1 MKREPRSLLTRP
13 LALLLAAA
21 LAAGPLPL
29 PVLAAET
36 QPPAAVQP
44 ATPETAAAAEETET
58 PAPQPAET
66 ETTEPPATPAPETTA
81 TPENAQPALMT
92 LAEAVPLAGETEPAA
107 GDTITIDG
115 IEYEVTRAATA
126 DRNGALTLT
135 DGKAAS
141 GALVLADDTAYA
153 GGLYDITELD
163 DNAFDGNTALT
174 SLDMSASSVKSIGKY
189 CFRGCTAL
197 SDVRF
202 AEDTVTNMLYTG
214 VFSGCTSLTELSI
227 PSVNLSAKYN
237 NSAFSGSSIR
247 TLTIYELSGSGIKA
261 NILNAMPDGFTLDL
275 LADISS
281 TALVNTT
288 FGATKDVT
296 LNLLVQEDVDHYK
309 TVFEGKDVTVQ
320 LYGSSGQEVLA
331 NVTDGT
337 GASTGYA
344 TLAEAIAAINTSSD
358 NGPFTI
364 DILDNGTVE
373 WGGAAPNKATTVDF
387 GGASVNLPATLTL
400 QAPLTIQ
407 NITNINSDTDTL
419 TTLVAGEHAFAMI
432 DGGSFGFAEIRGSD
446 LTFEGT
452 LPGGK
457 FGGGAQ
463 AQLVGAGDI
472 PTVTCK
478 NVGRTDYYYN
488 LPNMTGFAELVLDG
502 AYLEADATE
511 AYSNQLDGA
520 KAVTLKDGGL
530 TVNKPAE
537 IEKLSGNGELR
548 IAEGASLAVTGSASG
563 SFTLPEV
570 TGTELSSEV
579 LSLPAGSEITLTNQ
593 AGEPVTITE
602 PVVEDPAVT
611 VTGGSLDAEGYATLA
626 DAFAAITADAGDRYT
641 LTLQKNTAL
650 EATGKDGV
658 RPLTELP
665 AKALVIDGNGHTLTQ
680 NVDNKDNVVAASAD
694 LTLRNVNMDA
704 DRMILELRADSAVL
718 TVENTVSGAVA
729 KLDDESKNGATI
741 AVYARE
747 DGVNVVGHIS
757 GSGKNKGGEIR
768 LAGFGSQ
775 TEPTEACPSVGSS
788 SDGDKAGKLI
798 LENSWVVSGYGSKIA
813 NQASAW
819 GNAVIRTAGGM
830 LIPAN
835 QQAANP
841 SSWTVEDGAVADLY
855 VTKASNGFNYLSINA
870 LGSASGKTQIHI
882 VGDEAPATGD
892 TLVKVPANKSQNAT
906 FVIAEDSVDKLGG
919 LVLVREESGNYVLQE
934 KEVEDPVVKVTGG
947 SLDAEGY
954 ATLADAFAAITAD
967 AGNSYTL
974 TLLCDQTFDADTTL
988 PDAALTIDGS
998 GCTLTMAA
1006 GNTLTA
1012 QNSLTL
1018 KNVELAMQG
1027 ATLTY
1032 TGSGSKKELVF
1043 EDSVTGTLSHISDTS
1058 GARYLSIV
1066 LEADS
1071 FVFETITGT
1080 TTDDNLQN
1088 ATTTLY
1094 LTGFGSEEAP
1104 VDLKNKVLNLSA
1116 IELDDCWLTASGDAS
1131 YLGVVRAASANAQ
1144 GALTLTGDT
1153 TLAGFGLKEN
1163 GKFEVRMP
1171 ADATLTVTG
1180 NYSRQ
1185 YPVVLTLTGT
1195 AEDGHL
1201 LIDAPKIRKD
1211 GAFAITGLDEAVKLC
1226 WDGDTRQFTL
1236 NCPPAIAM
1244 AEEAE
1249 LYKDA
1254 YTKPVLALTDAQGIA
1269 SISINGVER
1278 FAYEEG
1284 SPWLTVTPEA
1294 DWLTQGENTVTATDV
1309 TGLTASFTFRYD
1321 APADYGKV
1329 DEALGKIPADL
1340 SGYTEASV
1348 QALEAARD
1356 AVVEGIGSSDQALVD
1371 EMAQDILDAIAA
1383 LEPVPST
1390 DPDQPADPD
1399 RPADDD
1405 GDSHD
1410 TNNTNNSNTANNA
1423 NSSQS
1428 SQAANSQADSASGS
1442 AAQPVQ
1448 AAAAVIPQTA
1458 DAAMPALW
1466 ALLAAAALGGATVLT
1481 LLRRKHGQ

>member
-36 QPPAAVQP
+36 QPTAAVQP
-44 ATPETAAAAEETET
+44 ATPETAAAAEETEP
-58 PAPQPAET
+58 PAPQAAET
-66 ETTEPPATPAPETTA
+66 ETAEPPAAPAPETTA

-92 LAEAVPLAGETEPAA
+92 LAEAAPLSGETEPAA
-107 GDTITIDG
+107 GDTITIAG
-115 IEYEVTRAATA
+115 IEYEVDRVAAA
-126 DRNGALTLT
+126 DLNGALTLT
-135 DGKAAS
+135 NGKAAS

-227 PSVNLSAKYN
+227 PSVNLSARYN

-288 FGATKDVT
+288 FGTTKDVT
-296 LNLLVQEDVDHYK
+296 LNLLVQEDVDYYK

-344 TLAEAIAAINTSSD
+344 TLAEAIAAINASSD

-373 WGGAAPNKATTVDF
+373 WGDAAPNKATTVDF

-463 AQLVGAGDI
+463 VQLVGAGDT

-478 NVGRTDYYYN
+478 NVRRTDYYYN

-537 IEKLSGNGELR
+537 IETLSGNGELR
-548 IAEGASLAVTGSASG
+548 IAEGASLAVTSSASG

-611 VTGGSLDAEGYATLA
+611 VTGGSLSDTGYATLA
-626 DAFAAITADAGDRYT
+626 DAFAAITADAGDCYT
-641 LTLQKNTAL
+641 LTLQKDAAL

-680 NVDNKDNVVAASAD
+680 NVDNEDNVVAAGAD
-694 LTLRNVNMDA
+694 LTLRNVDLDA
-704 DRMILELRADSAVL
+704 DRMILEVRADGAVL
-718 TVENTVSGAVA
+718 TVENTVSGAIA
-729 KLDDESKNGATI
+729 KLDDESKNGASI

-768 LAGFGSQ
+768 LIDFGSQ
-775 TEPTEACPSVGSS
+775 AEPTEACPSVGSS

-819 GNAVIRTAGGM
+819 GNAVIRTAGGV

-835 QQAANP
+835 QQAASP

-855 VTKASNGFNYLSINA
+855 VTKASNGFNCLSINA

-882 VGDEAPATGD
+882 VGDEAPAAGD
-892 TLVKVPANKSQNAT
+892 TLVKVPANKSENAT
-906 FVIAEDSVDKLGG
+906 FVIADDSVDTLGG
-919 LVLVREESGNYVLQE
+919 LVLVREKNGNYVLQAPAE
-934 KEVEDPVVKVTGG
+934 PVVTVTGG
-947 SLDAEGY
+947 SLNAEGY
-954 ATLADAFAAITAD
+954 ATLSDAFAAITAD
-967 AGNSYTL
+967 AGDRYAL
-974 TLLCDQTFDADTTL
+974 TLLCEQTFDADTTL
-988 PDAALTIDGS
+988 PDAALTIDGND
-998 GCTLTMAA
+998 CTLAMDA
-1006 GNTLTA
+1006 GSTLTA

-1043 EDSVTGTLSHISDTS
+1043 EDSVTGALSHISDSS

-1071 FVFETITGT
+1071 FAFETITGT

-1094 LTGFGSEEAP
+1094 LTGFGSEEVP
-1104 VDLKNKVLNLSA
+1104 VDLKDQVVNLSA
-1116 IELDDCWLTASGDAS
+1116 IELDNCWLTASGDAS

-1171 ADATLTVTG
+1171 ADATLMVTG
-1180 NYSRQ
+1180 SYSRQ

-1201 LIDAPKIRKD
+1201 LIKAPEIRKD
-1211 GAFAITGLDEAVKLC
+1211 GAFAVTGPDEAVKLC

-1236 NCPPAIAM
+1236 SYAPAIAM

-1249 LYKDA
+1249 MYKDA
-1254 YTKPVLALTDAQGIA
+1254 YTRPVLTLTDAQGIA
-1269 SISINGVER
+1269 SISINGSER
-1278 FAYEEG
+1278 FTYEEG

-1294 DWLTQGENTVTATDV
+1294 DWLAQGENTVTATDV
-1309 TGLTASFTFRYD
+1309 SGLTASFTFRYD

-1340 SGYTEASV
+1340 SGYTAASV

-1356 AVVEGIGSSDQALVD
+1356 AVVEGVGSSDQALVD
-1371 EMAQDILDAIAA
+1371 KMAQDILDAIAA

-1399 RPADDD
+1399 RPADDQPAD
-1405 GDSHD
+1405 GDGD
-1410 TNNTNNSNTANNA
+1410 GNGANNSDNTSHTA

-1428 SQAANSQADSASGS
+1428 SQAASASGS

-1448 AAAAVIPQTA
+1448 AAVAVIPQTA

-1466 ALLAAAALGGATVLT
+1466 ALLAAAALGGAAVLT

>member
-36 QPPAAVQP
+36 QPTAAVQP
-44 ATPETAAAAEETET
+44 ATPETAAAAEETEP
-58 PAPQPAET
+58 PAPQAAET
-66 ETTEPPATPAPETTA
+66 ETAEPPAAPAPETTA

-92 LAEAVPLAGETEPAA
+92 LAEAAPLSGETEPAV
-107 GDTITIDG
+107 GGTITIGG
-115 IEYEVTRAATA
+115 IEYEVDRVATA

-141 GALVLADDTAYA
+141 GALVLADGIEYV

-214 VFSGCTSLTELSI
+214 VFSGCTNLTELSI
-227 PSVNLSAKYN
+227 PSVNLSEKYK

-247 TLTIYELSGSGIKA
+247 TLTIYELSRNGIKA

-288 FGATKDVT
+288 FGTTKDVT
-296 LNLLVQEDVDHYK
+296 LNLLVQEDVDYYK
-309 TVFEGKDVTVQ
+309 TVFEGKNVTVQ

-344 TLAEAIAAINTSSD
+344 TLAEAIAAINASSD

-364 DILDNGTVE
+364 DILDSGTVE
-373 WGGAAPNKATTVDF
+373 WGDAAPNKATTVDF

-432 DGGSFGFAEIRGSD
+432 NGGSFGFAEIRGSD

-463 AQLVGAGDI
+463 VQLVGAGDT

-520 KAVTLKDGGL
+520 KAVKLKDGGL

-537 IEKLSGNGELR
+537 IEKLSGKGELR

-593 AGEPVTITE
+593 AGESATITE

-611 VTGGSLDAEGYATLA
+611 VTGGSLNAKGYATLA
-626 DAFAAITADAGDRYT
+626 DAFAAITADAGDRYA
-641 LTLQKNTAL
+641 LTLQKDVTL
-650 EATGKDGV
+650 EGDKTYANKPVVT
-658 RPLTELP
+658 LP
-665 AKALVIDGNGHTLTQ
+665 AKALVIDGDNHKLSLPKGY
-680 NVDNKDNVVAASAD
+680 VDANAD
-694 LTLRNVNMDA
+694 LTLKNV
-704 DRMILELRADSAVL
+704 ELDMAATYLRVNAQGATVTVESSVRGALDYLSANAKQCSAVIHAPAAGN
-718 TVENTVSGAVA
+718 VVDTVSGTSGKVMT
-729 KLDDESKNGATI
+729 LTLKNYGSQAEPAPTADYPAINI
-741 AVYARE
+741 A
-747 DGVNVVGHIS
+747 
-757 GSGKNKGGEIR
+757 GSGKG
-768 LAGFGSQ
+768 
-775 TEPTEACPSVGSS
+775 T
-788 SDGDKAGKLI
+788 LI
-798 LENSWVVSGYGSKIA
+798 LENSWLVNGSVA
-813 NQASAW
+813 NW
-819 GNAVIRTAGGM
+819 GNVVIRQAGG
-830 LIPAN
+830 LAVTRSP
-835 QQAANP
+835 QAASP
-841 SSWTVEDGAVADLY
+841 RSWTVEGDAVADLY
-855 VTKASNGFNYLSINA
+855 LTKMSGGFSYLNITS
-870 LGSASGKTQIHI
+870 LGSASGKTRIHL
-882 VGDEAPATGD
+882 VGDESPAAGD
-892 TLVKVPANKSQNAT
+892 IFVKVPANKAENAT
-906 FVIAEDSVDKLGG
+906 FVIADDSVGKLGG
-919 LVLVREESGNYVLQE
+919 LALVQDENGNYVLQTPA
-934 KEVEDPVVKVTGG
+934 VTVTGG
-947 SLDAEGY
+947 NLGSQGC
-954 ATLADAFAAITAD
+954 ATLADALAAMEAD
-967 AGNSYTL
+967 AGDSYTL
-974 TLLCDQTFDADTTL
+974 TLLCDQTLAADTTL
-988 PDAALTIDGS
+988 PDAALTINGGGYRLTQAEGDALTVQNDLTFQNIQLALAGS
-998 GCTLTMAA
+998 ITYARAA
-1006 GNTLTA
+1006 SGEKAITFAETA
-1012 QNSLTL
+1012 
-1018 KNVELAMQG
+1018 
-1027 ATLTY
+1027 
-1032 TGSGSKKELVF
+1032 SGSVGSITDNSGSRWLDIVF
-1043 EDSVTGTLSHISDTS
+1043 LSDGVTFGKVTGTVS
-1058 GARYLSIV
+1058 SI
-1066 LEADS
+1066 
-1071 FVFETITGT
+1071 GT
-1080 TTDDNLQN
+1080 RLTDLI
-1088 ATTTLY
+1088 
-1094 LTGFGSEEAP
+1094 LTGFGTQDTP
-1104 VDLKNKVLNLSA
+1104 IDLTGKLENIAGLELNNS
-1116 IELDDCWLTASGDAS
+1116 WVRASGDATC
-1131 YLGVVRAASANAQ
+1131 LGTIRTDCNKVEGQPRTGGLV
-1144 GALTLTGDT
+1144 LTGDT
-1153 TLAGFGLKEN
+1153 TVHALSVTSNED
-1163 GKFEVRMP
+1163 FEVWMD
-1171 ADATLTVTG
+1171 ADATLTVEESYKRT
-1180 NYSRQ
+1180 NQQVPLY
-1185 YPVVLTLTGT
+1185 T
-1195 AEDGHL
+1195 AETPADGHIL
-1201 LIDAPKIRKD
+1201 VKAPRNGNKKMPDYALVSAPEGVTLYWDAE
-1211 GAFAITGLDEAVKLC
+1211 GLAYEVSYA
-1226 WDGDTRQFTL
+1226 
-1236 NCPPAIAM
+1236 PAIAM

-1249 LYKDA
+1249 MYKDA
-1254 YTKPVLALTDAQGIA
+1254 YTRPVLTLTDAQGIA
-1269 SISINGVER
+1269 SISINGSER
-1278 FAYEEG
+1278 FTYEEG

-1294 DWLTQGENTVTATDV
+1294 DWLAQGENTVTATDV
-1309 TGLTASFTFRYD
+1309 SGLTASFTFRYD

-1340 SGYTEASV
+1340 SGYTAASV

-1356 AVVEGIGSSDQALVD
+1356 AVVEGVGSSDQALVD
-1371 EMAQDILDAIAA
+1371 KMAQDILDAIAA

-1399 RPADDD
+1399 RPADDQPAD
-1405 GDSHD
+1405 GDGD
-1410 TNNTNNSNTANNA
+1410 GNGANNSDNTSHTA

-1428 SQAANSQADSASGS
+1428 SQAASASGS

>member
-36 QPPAAVQP
+36 QPTAAVQP
-44 ATPETAAAAEETET
+44 ATPETTAAAEETEP
-58 PAPQPAET
+58 PAPQAAET
-66 ETTEPPATPAPETTA
+66 ETAEPPAAPAPETTA

-92 LAEAVPLAGETEPAA
+92 LAEAAPLSGETEPAA
-107 GDTITIDG
+107 GGTITIDG

-288 FGATKDVT
+288 FGTTKDVT
-296 LNLLVQEDVDHYK
+296 LNLLVQEDVDYYK
-309 TVFEGKDVTVQ
+309 TVFEGKGVTVQ

-344 TLAEAIAAINTSSD
+344 TLAEAIAAINASSD

-373 WGGAAPNKATTVDF
+373 WGDAAPNKATTVDF

-463 AQLVGAGDI
+463 VQLVGAGDT

-478 NVGRTDYYYN
+478 NVGCTDYYYN

-537 IEKLSGNGELR
+537 IETLSGNGKLR
-548 IAEGASLAVTGSASG
+548 IAEGASLAVTSSASG

-611 VTGGSLDAEGYATLA
+611 VTGGSLSDTGYATLA

-641 LTLQKNTAL
+641 LTLQKDAAL

-680 NVDNKDNVVAASAD
+680 NVDNKDNVVAAGAD
-694 LTLRNVNMDA
+694 LTLRNVDLDA
-704 DRMILELRADSAVL
+704 DRMILEVRADGAVL
-718 TVENTVSGAVA
+718 TVENTVSGAIA
-729 KLDDESKNGATI
+729 KLDDESKNGASI

-768 LAGFGSQ
+768 LIGFGSQ
-775 TEPTEACPSVGSS
+775 AEPTEACPSVGSS

-819 GNAVIRTAGGM
+819 GNAVIRTAGGV

-835 QQAANP
+835 QQAASP

-855 VTKASNGFNYLSINA
+855 VTKASNGFNCLSINA

-882 VGDEAPATGD
+882 VGDEAPAAGD
-892 TLVKVPANKSQNAT
+892 TLVKVPANKSENAT
-906 FVIAEDSVDKLGG
+906 FVIADDSVDTLGG
-919 LVLVREESGNYVLQE
+919 LVLVREENGNYVLQASAE
-934 KEVEDPVVKVTGG
+934 PVVTVTGG
-947 SLDAEGY
+947 SLNAEGY
-954 ATLADAFAAITAD
+954 ATLSDAFAAITAD
-967 AGNSYTL
+967 AGDRYAL
-974 TLLCDQTFDADTTL
+974 TLLCEQTFDADTTL
-988 PDAALTIDGS
+988 PDAALTIDGN
-998 GCTLTMAA
+998 GCTLAMDA
-1006 GNTLTA
+1006 GSTLTA

-1043 EDSVTGTLSHISDTS
+1043 EDSVTGALSHISDSS

-1071 FVFETITGT
+1071 FAFETITGT

-1163 GKFEVRMP
+1163 GEFEVRMP

-1211 GAFAITGLDEAVKLC
+1211 GAFAVTGPDEAVKLC

-1236 NCPPAIAM
+1236 SYAPAIAM

-1249 LYKDA
+1249 MYKDA
-1254 YTKPVLALTDAQGIA
+1254 YTRPVLTLTDAQGIA
-1269 SISINGVER
+1269 SISINGSER
-1278 FAYEEG
+1278 FTYEEG

-1294 DWLTQGENTVTATDV
+1294 DWLAQGENTVTATDV
-1309 TGLTASFTFRYD
+1309 SGLTASFTFRYD

-1340 SGYTEASV
+1340 SGYTAASV

-1356 AVVEGIGSSDQALVD
+1356 AVVEGVGSSDQALVD
-1371 EMAQDILDAIAA
+1371 KMAQDILDAIAA
-1383 LEPVPST
+1383 LEPVSST

-1399 RPADDD
+1399 RPADDQPAD
-1405 GDSHD
+1405 GDGDGNSA
-1410 TNNTNNSNTANNA
+1410 NNSDNTSHTA

-1428 SQAANSQADSASGS
+1428 SQAASASGS